1 MSPHPTVDIIVN
13 NYNYGRYL
21 GAAIDSALA
30 QTYEPVRV
38 IVVDDGST
46 DDSRAVIES
55 YGDRISALLKAN
67 GGQASTMN
75 AGFARSSGQVVMFL
89 DSDDVLR
96 PNAAALA
103 AEAIGAD
110 PRVAKVQFRMEVI
123 DGEGRPTGE
132 LKPPDGVRMPS
143 GDVRRLELTAPFD
156 LPWLPTTANAFPDWV
171 LRRILPMPEDEFV
184 ISADAYLKHLTPLLG
199 TVVSLDDVA
208 AAYRVHG
215 LNSYEPERP
224 VLELEYVRDGI
235 VVAASTRP
243 HIRQLAADLGLDRR
257 AGEILSVSDLA
268 GRLISVRMEPDAHP
282 LPGDTRLGLARDG
295 IRAAFRRFDV
305 SPVMRVLSSA
315 WFVVAAV
322 APYRQ
327 VSWLAEVFLF
337 RARRPAIFNRLLH
350 SLHRKGPNP
359 AAE

>member
-21 GAAIDSALA
+21 SAAIDSALA

-55 YGDRISALLKAN
+55 YGDRISSLLKTN
-67 GGQASTMN
+67 RGQASTMN
-75 AGFARSSGQVVMFL
+75 AGFARSSGQVVLFL

-96 PNAAALA
+96 PNAAALVA
-103 AEAIGAD
+103 AVIGAD

-123 DGEGRPTGE
+123 DADGRPTGE

-156 LPWLPTTANAFPDWV
+156 LPWLPTTANAFPDWA
-171 LRRILPMPEDEFV
+171 LRRILPIPESEFA
-184 ISADAYLKHLTPLLG
+184 SAGDVYLKHLTPLLG

-215 LNSYEPERP
+215 LNSYEPEGP

-235 VVAASTRP
+235 VFAATTRP
-243 HIRQLAADLGLDRR
+243 HIRRLAADLGLDPP

-268 GRLISVRMEPDAHP
+268 ARMISVRIERDAHP
-282 LPGDTRLGLARDG
+282 LPGDTRLRLARDG

-305 SPVMRVLSSA
+305 SPVMRVLSAA
-315 WFVVAAV
+315 WFAAAAV
-322 APYRQ
+322 APRGQ
-327 VSWLAEVFLF
+327 VRWLAEVFLF
-337 RARRPAIFNRLLH
+337 RARRPAVLNRLLH
-350 SLHRKGPNP
+350 GLDRKGPGR
-359 AAE
+359 AAH

>member
-30 QTYEPVRV
+30 QTYESVRV

-55 YGDRISALLKAN
+55 YGDRISSLLKPN

-75 AGFARSSGQVVMFL
+75 AGFARSAGQVVMFL

-103 AEAIGAD
+103 AGVIGAD

-123 DGEGRPTGE
+123 DADGRPTGE

-156 LPWLPTTANAFPDWV
+156 LPWLPTTANAFPAWV
-171 LRRILPMPEDEFV
+171 LRRILPVPEGEFV
-184 ISADAYLKHLTPLLG
+184 MAADAYLKHLTPLLG

-215 LNSYEPERP
+215 LNGYEPERP

-235 VVAASTRP
+235 VFAATTRP
-243 HIRQLAADLGLDRR
+243 HIRRLAADLGLDP

-268 GRLISVRMEPDAHP
+268 GRMISVRIEPDAHP

-305 SPVMRVLSSA
+305 SPLMRVLSAA
-315 WFVVAAV
+315 WFVAAAV
-322 APYRQ
+322 ATRGQ
-327 VSWLAEVFLF
+327 VRWLAEVFLF
-337 RARRPAIFNRLLH
+337 RARRPGVLNRVLH
-350 SLHRKGPNP
+350 RLHRKAPGH
-359 AAE
+359 ALD